1 MALSGFNQEDGTVT
15 GNVQNLT
22 IESKQNTSTTKG
34 STIGESLSIA
44 LNGMPSGSTNYSQTN
59 GERRVVDNP
68 TTFIIGDRNNLKIGK
83 VEEKKDYIWFSII
96 KLCKKNTCYELLWH
110 EDIGN
115 IIYSLEQDEDIVN
128 ELELRLQKVLDVLN
142 IKILESN

>member
-59 GERRVVDNP
+59 GERRVVDSP
-68 TTFIIGDRNNLKIGK
+68 TTFIIGDGSNLKVGK
-83 VEEKKDYIWFSII
+83 VENIAGAIGSGKLSIDAVN
-96 KLCKKNTCYELLWH
+96 K
-110 EDIGN
+110 
-115 IIYSLEQDEDIVN
+115 SLGV
-128 ELELRLQKVLDVLN
+128 K
-142 IKILESN
+142 